1 MWLLSNGRQKQMESR
16 CSLKQK
22 LLMNI
27 IETFLIN
34 KTFNVLFLLKNPVF
48 HLIAHSMGSD
58 STANFPIC
66 HSNKVIYHRV

>member
-1 MWLLSNGRQKQMESR
+1 MLTEAFAFFL
-16 CSLKQK
+16 QK